1 MLIILLFHHLEHLE
15 SLRERHAYQ
24 LNSWVGCNLD
34 CLQHVGTNFNVVLPH
49 FILYLVIYWI
59 YCKKHV
65 HKLHQSSLEQK
76 HFPF

>member
-1 MLIILLFHHLEHLE
+1 
-15 SLRERHAYQ
+15 
-24 LNSWVGCNLD
+24 LNSWVGCKLD

-49 FILYLVIYWI
+49 FILYLLVYWI